1 MTFAKRK
8 FCSAGYPA
16 ISPAARSGERIWPHR
31 KALSWPI
38 SVHGVG
44 TVRHWAAM
52 KLSIVPCRHN
62 VSARDGG
69 IPASRT
75 RFGMARPG
83 QRAGLG
89 LPANAQ
95 LLTFIVHSKTHLT
108 RPADAAVLTAGH
120 LPPLHRPAPAAGLT
134 SFPYS
139 VETRQNQT
147 NQIEIKLKQ
156 AEKPLRP
163 L

>member
-1 MTFAKRK
+1 MPFAKRK
-8 FCSAGYPA
+8 FCCAGYPA
-16 ISPAARSGERIWPHR
+16 ISPAARSGERIGPHR

-83 QRAGLG
+83 QHAGLG
-89 LPANAQ
+89 LPVTAQ
-95 LLTFIVHSKTHLT
+95 PATFIVQSNHQPHT
-108 RPADAAVLTAGH
+108 RLADAAVLPAGG

-134 SFPYS
+134 SFPYP
-139 VETRQNQT
+139 
-147 NQIEIKLKQ
+147 IEVSKIKPI
-156 AEKPLRP
+156 KPKSS
-163 L
+163 

>member
-1 MTFAKRK
+1 MTFLKKK
-8 FCSAGYPA
+8 FCSAGQ
-16 ISPAARSGERIWPHR
+16 RLWPHR

-52 KLSIVPCRHN
+52 KLSIVQCRHN

-75 RFGMARPG
+75 RFGMAQPG

-89 LPANAQ
+89 LHVTAQPA
-95 LLTFIVHSKTHLT
+95 TFIVQSNHQPHI
-108 RPADAAVLTAGH
+108 RPADVAVLTAGD
-120 LPPLHRPAPAAGLT
+120 LPQLHRPAPAAGLT
-134 SFPYS
+134 SFPYP
-139 VETRQNQT
+139 
-147 NQIEIKLKQ
+147 IEVSKIKPI
-156 AEKPLRP
+156 KPKSS
-163 L
+163 